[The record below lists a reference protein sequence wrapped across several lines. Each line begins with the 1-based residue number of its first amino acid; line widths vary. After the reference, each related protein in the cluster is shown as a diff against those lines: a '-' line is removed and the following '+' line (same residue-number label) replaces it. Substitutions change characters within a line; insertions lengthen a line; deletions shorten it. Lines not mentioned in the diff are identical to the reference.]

1 MTGPVRTRRSITA
14 FVLAGLGAALVLAFV
29 VSHFASSAPDG
40 LERVAIDQ
48 GFADTATEHGTGG
61 SPLADYGVSGVQN
74 GWLSTGLA
82 GVIGVLLC
90 FALAAGLVVAI
101 RWSRR
106 RSAGSSRP
114 PAPSSPAPSSPAP
127 SSQTPS
133 SPSQPDARG

>member
-1 MTGPVRTRRSITA
+1 MTGPNPAAGPGRSRRSVGA
-14 FVLAGLGAALVLAFV
+14 FVLAGLGVALLLAFV

-61 SPLADYGVSGVQN
+61 SPLADYGVSGVPN

-90 FALAAGLVVAI
+90 FVLAAGLVVAI

-106 RSAGSSRP
+106 RSSG
-114 PAPSSPAPSSPAP
+114 APVR
-127 SSQTPS
+127 
-133 SPSQPDARG
+133 PDARG